1 MLLVIH
7 AYISGRTEDLQNA
20 LEPALFHARR
30 SGDFRH
36 VGDLLT
42 LAARSILF
50 TSVPVDESIARCE
63 SLMEEGGNRGVIH
76 GVVACLHAMAG
87 RFDEARADYRAGRA
101 LLEEFG
107 RTRLLAVHGTYGGAI
122 ELWAE
127 DGVSAEREL
136 LRGARTLEAI
146 GDRGTLATVAA
157 LLAAAFQ
164 LQGKQEESLRWAEAS
179 RRDASTA
186 DLVSQVQWR
195 TALAR
200 LVPERAV
207 ELAEKAVA
215 VAAETDWSVLQAD
228 AALCLRD
235 VLLAQGR
242 SGEAVVAGERAEALY
257 RAKGHVVGVHWVE
270 NPSLTAISVSDGRS
284 VAGGT

>member
-1 MLLVIH
+1 M
-7 AYISGRTEDLQNA
+7 
-20 LEPALFHARR
+20 
-30 SGDFRH
+30 
-36 VGDLLT
+36 
-42 LAARSILF
+42 
-50 TSVPVDESIARCE
+50 
-63 SLMEEGGNRGVIH
+63 
-76 GVVACLHAMAG
+76 
-87 RFDEARADYRAGRA
+87 
-101 LLEEFG
+101 
-107 RTRLLAVHGTYGGAI
+107 
-122 ELWAE
+122 
-127 DGVSAEREL
+127 

-242 SGEAVVAGERAEALY
+242 SGEAVGAGERAEALY